1 MRPLSACL
9 WAGTILAL
17 TGLSACSK
25 RADSAAASSTLEI
38 AVIPKGTTHEYWKSV
53 HAGALKAQQELAA
66 AGTMVHILWKGPIRE
81 DDRDQ
86 QIQVVENFI
95 GSHVAAIVLAPLDRQ
110 ALVAPVEEAAD
121 AHIPVVVFDSSLQTD
136 KIASFVATDN
146 REGGQLAGRRLGE
159 LLGGK
164 GNVVLLRYGVGS
176 SSTEAREEGFLEAI
190 KRFPGIKVI
199 SADQYSGPTRDT
211 AKTASENLL
220 NRFGAQTQGVFA
232 PNESS
237 ATGMLLA
244 LRDSGLVGK
253 IKFVGFDAGDTL
265 SAGLQAGDVQ
275 GLVLQDPFKMGY
287 LGVMTAAKV
296 LKGEKVPPTINTG
309 VALLTPQNLTEP
321 DKAALLHPPI

>member
-1 MRPLSACL
+1 MLATLS
-9 WAGTILAL
+9 
-17 TGLSACSK
+17 SCSK
-25 RADSAAASSTLEI
+25 PAGQSTTSSAWEI

-53 HAGALKAQQELAA
+53 HAGALKAEKELTA
-66 AGTMVHILWKGPIRE
+66 AGTPVHVLWKGPIRE

-110 ALVAPVEEAAD
+110 ALVAPVEEAAE

-136 KIASFVATDN
+136 KIASYVATDN

-164 GNVVLLRYGVGS
+164 GNVVMLRLAVGAA
-176 SSTEAREEGFLEAI
+176 STEQREEGFLAAI
-190 KRFPGIKVI
+190 KTYPGITVI
-199 SADQYSGPTRDT
+199 SSDQYAGATRDT
-211 AKTASENLL
+211 AKTAAENLL
-220 NRFGAQTQGVFA
+220 NRFGAQTQGIFA

-244 LRDSGLVGK
+244 LRDAGLVGK
-253 IKFVGFDAGDTL
+253 IKFVGFDAGETL
-265 SAGLQAGDVQ
+265 SAALQAGEVQ

-287 LGVMTAAKV
+287 LSVMTAAKV
-296 LKGEKVPPTINTG
+296 LKGEKVSPTINTG